1 MPGPI
6 FFWLKGYEGAVFV
19 ERVLMEGEE
28 KFESLGKR
36 PPFRAASYL
45 YRLVCI
51 MNAIWDQS
59 KVDLLN

>member
-6 FFWLKGYEGAVFV
+6 SIWLKSYEGAVFV

-36 PPFRAASYL
+36 TPFRQPLIYTG
-45 YRLVCI
+45 
-51 MNAIWDQS
+51 
-59 KVDLLN
+59 